1 MFAIPITHY
10 DTLMTESADLLAAIA
25 AAPADD
31 LPRLVFADWLDDC
44 GEPAYAQFIRDQ
56 IRLAQVPQW
65 DPLAVRA
72 RHQLKDSLGIGRPFF
87 GTLPQLPIFLKWHP
101 EKAFRRGFGSGVVVH
116 QLSGLLEAGPQLFDL
131 APVEELWLSAATL
144 DDWRQLAKSPWLKHV
159 RKLHF
164 HFSQGL
170 HEPIRCLAES
180 KYAHNIDE
188 IWFDTLE
195 TPAAGLVIEAL
206 AQSPLAGQLKG
217 LHLRLV
223 HTPSLPE
230 VIAALAKG
238 KIDNL
243 ERLSMVQA
251 GLGADALRALRGI
264 GKFQTLREV
273 DLSYN
278 PIMYWWDSESDST
291 FLGRKMHS
299 LRFDNCT
306 LTPRF
311 EWTLL
316 EKIQKYKTN
325 IFMLSVKGST
335 SIGRY
340 LIASSLNGCLTSIN
354 AELTKI
360 KDNPLDSI
368 INGSV
373 WQQFT
378 EFNWADNRVSRKEQQ
393 QLRTCAI
400 PQSLTV
406 CRFSKPTFSNES
418 VRKLESHFGD
428 RLVWAADDAPT
439 GLGR

>member
-1 MFAIPITHY
+1 
-10 DTLMTESADLLAAIA
+10 MTESADLLAAIA

-31 LPRLVFADWLDDC
+31 LPRLVFADWLDDR
-44 GEPAYAQFIRDQ
+44 GEPTYAQFIRDQ

-87 GTLPQLPIFLKWHP
+87 GALPELPIFLKWHP

-206 AQSPLAGQLKG
+206 AQSSIAGQLKG

-230 VIAALAKG
+230 VNAALAEG
-238 KIDNL
+238 KFDKL

-251 GLGADALRALRGI
+251 GLNHLNI
-264 GKFQTLREV
+264 V
-273 DLSYN
+273 DLFSLKRLSK
-278 PIMYWWDSESDST
+278 ISELNLSHNEIGCTGAREMCTNVIFKELDILLLTNCHIKPFGTEVISHSQWIQKVKMLSMKCNYFDYYGVKPLIRNGVLKSIRSLDLYKNNLPSTCLVEIFKTEFWPQLLELNWMHNDLTQTAARKMQSNSFKGAIVALIAYKEKYGIDKNTRLKIRNKLGDRFIWQKEADST
-291 FLGRKMHS
+291 G
-299 LRFDNCT
+299 
-306 LTPRF
+306 
-311 EWTLL
+311 
-316 EKIQKYKTN
+316 
-325 IFMLSVKGST
+325 LS
-335 SIGRY
+335 
-340 LIASSLNGCLTSIN
+340 
-354 AELTKI
+354 
-360 KDNPLDSI
+360 
-368 INGSV
+368 
-373 WQQFT
+373 Q
-378 EFNWADNRVSRKEQQ
+378 
-393 QLRTCAI
+393 
-400 PQSLTV
+400 
-406 CRFSKPTFSNES
+406 
-418 VRKLESHFGD
+418 
-428 RLVWAADDAPT
+428 
-439 GLGR
+439 

>member
-1 MFAIPITHY
+1 
-10 DTLMTESADLLAAIA
+10 MTESADLLAAIA

-31 LPRLVFADWLDDC
+31 LPRLVFADWLDDR

-87 GTLPQLPIFLKWHP
+87 GALPQLPIFLKWHP

-131 APVEELWLSAATL
+131 APVEELWLSGATL
-144 DDWRQLAKSPWLKHV
+144 DEWRQLAKSPWLKNV

-180 KYAHNIDE
+180 KYADNIDE

-230 VIAALAKG
+230 MIGALAAGEFDK
-238 KIDNL
+238 L
-243 ERLSMVQA
+243 ERFSMVHA
-251 GLGADALRALRGI
+251 GLGPNEILRLNEVSWMNSIREFDVSHNSLSFRHLVFSSRNPILPSLNTVRKLCVDNCSISGEVFLDNILAYKLLPSTLPSLSIANNDLKSTGFHYIVSTDYFQSITCLIMRNNRLTNSDIYALFELPFISHIAELDWTENDLTRGYRALLSNQAIRNITALRLD
-264 GKFQTLREV
+264 KLTL
-273 DLSYN
+273 
-278 PIMYWWDSESDST
+278 P
-291 FLGRKMHS
+291 
-299 LRFDNCT
+299 
-306 LTPRF
+306 
-311 EWTLL
+311 
-316 EKIQKYKTN
+316 KI
-325 IFMLSVKGST
+325 
-335 SIGRY
+335 
-340 LIASSLNGCLTSIN
+340 
-354 AELTKI
+354 
-360 KDNPLDSI
+360 
-368 INGSV
+368 
-373 WQQFT
+373 
-378 EFNWADNRVSRKEQQ
+378 
-393 QLRTCAI
+393 AI
-400 PQSLTV
+400 P
-406 CRFSKPTFSNES
+406 R
-418 VRKLESHFGD
+418 LESHFGD

-439 GLGR
+439 GLAR